1 VKEGAL
7 DVIKV
12 DVFRRIRRERG
23 LSQTALAKAS
33 GVAQTTISGIEKG
46 AQTSSKHLPKMAA
59 ALDVEM
65 SALDDDYA
73 TRPRLPP
80 TAAEF
85 VDVDFLERLA
95 AATLIEMGY
104 SEAQSR
110 GLAAAWIKNAKR
122 PRDPAPDDDKVRV
135 MAQTLASA
143 FS

>member
-1 VKEGAL
+1 VAKGGL
-7 DVIKV
+7 GVIKA
-12 DVFRRIRRERG
+12 DALRRIRKERG
-23 LSQTALAKAS
+23 MGQSALAKAA
-33 GVAQTTISGIEKG
+33 GVRPTIISNLENGYAE
-46 AQTSSKHLPKMAA
+46 SSRYLPRIAA
-59 ALDVEM
+59 ALGVEM
-65 SALDDDYA
+65 SELDDDA
-73 TRPRLPP
+73 GLPLP
-80 TAAEF
+80 SPVAEF